1 MPGIEIVDV
10 SKKYSTGGGGGVQ
23 VLDGLSLSV
32 VEGEFRT
39 IVGPSGCG
47 KTTLLHLI
55 AGLESTDK
63 GYVTLPG
70 DGQLGFVFQ
79 EPRLLEWQTV
89 GENLKFALDG
99 TEIPKSNYDS
109 RITEVIETVGLSD
122 FRDEY
127 PRTLSGGMQQRVAL
141 ARALCIEP
149 DVLLM
154 DEPFASLDEITA
166 KDLRHDLLEL
176 WQENSITILFVTHD
190 IREAIV
196 LSDTISILSRKPAD
210 IIASVDITSPR
221 PRELTDDV
229 TADYY
234 QRIFSKLNR

>member
-1 MPGIEIVDV
+1 MSGIEIVDV
-10 SKKYSTGGGGGVQ
+10 SKKYSTGDGGGMQ

-32 VEGEFRT
+32 LEGEFRT
-39 IVGPSGCG
+39 IVGASGCG
-47 KTTLLHLI
+47 KTTLLHII
-55 AGLESTDK
+55 AGLESPDE

-89 GENLKFALDG
+89 GENLEFALDG
-99 TEIPKSNYDS
+99 TKIPKSNYDS

-166 KDLRHDLLEL
+166 RDLRHDLLEL
-176 WQENSITILFVTHD
+176 WQENSITILFVTHN
-190 IREAIV
+190 IREAIL
-196 LSDTISILSRKPAD
+196 LSDTISILSRKPAN
-210 IIASVDITSPR
+210 IIASIDITSPR

-234 QRIFSKLNR
+234 QRICSKLNH

>member
-10 SKKYSTGGGGGVQ
+10 SKKYSTGDGGKLQ
-23 VLDGLSLSV
+23 VLAGLSLSV
-32 VEGEFRT
+32 TAGAFRT

-47 KTTLLHLI
+47 KTTLLHIL
-55 AGLESTDK
+55 AGLESPDE

-89 GENLKFALDG
+89 GENLEFALDG
-99 TEIPKSNYDS
+99 AEIPKSNYDD
-109 RITEVIETVGLSD
+109 RITDAIETVGLSD

-166 KDLRHDLLEL
+166 RELRHDLLEL
-176 WQENSITILFVTHD
+176 WRENSITILFVTHD

-196 LSDTISILSRKPAD
+196 LSDTISILSKKPAD

-221 PRELTDDV
+221 PRKLTDDI
-229 TADYY
+229 TGDYY
-234 QRIFSKLNR
+234 QRIFSELNS

>member
-10 SKKYSTGGGGGVQ
+10 SKKYSTGDGGKLQ
-23 VLDGLSLSV
+23 VLAGLSLSV
-32 VEGEFRT
+32 TAGAFRT

-47 KTTLLHLI
+47 KTTLLHIL
-55 AGLESTDK
+55 AGLESPDE

-79 EPRLLEWQTV
+79 EPRLLEWRTV
-89 GENLKFALDG
+89 GENLGFALEA
-99 TEIPKSNYDS
+99 TEIPKSDYDN
-109 RITEVIETVGLSD
+109 RITEAIGTVGLSD

-166 KDLRHDLLEL
+166 RELRRDLLEL

-210 IIASVDITSPR
+210 IITSVDITSPR
-221 PRELTDDV
+221 PRKLTDDV

-234 QRIFSKLNR
+234 QRIFSELNS

>member
-55 AGLESTDK
+55 AGLESTDE